1 MFVRQLEMGKS
12 ELKGVTM
19 GLLVTLNKLWVP
31 GTLEMWG
38 RRACDWQAYSRENAS
53 EEDDSVQVVRKFIDM
68 QDPDIAIVAVIAWR
82 EVQEA
87 GVMKGWEEGNK
98 SVQLVSQACRTV
110 LGEFDGKLDRLS
122 SFLKLCKLGSI
133 LVEVVKTQLK
143 YELEIL
149 DINTFT

>member
-1 MFVRQLEMGKS
+1 M
-12 ELKGVTM
+12 
-19 GLLVTLNKLWVP
+19 
-31 GTLEMWG
+31 
-38 RRACDWQAYSRENAS
+38 
-53 EEDDSVQVVRKFIDM
+53 DM
-68 QDPDIAIVAVIAWR
+68 QDPDFAIVAMIAWR

-143 YELEIL
+143 CELEIL

>member
-1 MFVRQLEMGKS
+1 MVSQEHWRCG
-12 ELKGVTM
+12 
-19 GLLVTLNKLWVP
+19 
-31 GTLEMWG
+31 G
-38 RRACDWQAYSRENAS
+38 RRACDWQAYSRENVS

-68 QDPDIAIVAVIAWR
+68 QDPDIAIVAMIAWR

-98 SVQLVSQACRTV
+98 SVQLVSQAWRTV
-110 LGEFDGKLDRLS
+110 LGEFDGNLDRLS

-143 YELEIL
+143 CELEIL